1 MAEENDYSAL
11 TLEELRAEEKKLK
24 RSEWLSAL
32 GVGILAG
39 VMIFGIVKNG
49 FGFLYIVIPVLM
61 IGGLVKS
68 SQVQKAKLKEIQAEI
83 GARETA

>member
-1 MAEENDYSAL
+1 MAEQKNYSAL
-11 TLEELRAEEKKLK
+11 TLKELQAEEKKLK
-24 RSEWLSAL
+24 RNDWLSAF

-49 FGFLYIVIPVLM
+49 FGFLYIVIPLLM
-61 IGGLVKS
+61 ISGLVKS

-83 GARETA
+83 SARETA